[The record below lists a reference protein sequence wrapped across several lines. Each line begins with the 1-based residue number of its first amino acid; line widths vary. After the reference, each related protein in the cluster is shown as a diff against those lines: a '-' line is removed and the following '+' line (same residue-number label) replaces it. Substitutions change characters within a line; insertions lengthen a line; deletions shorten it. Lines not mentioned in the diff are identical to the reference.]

1 MINGLR
7 NIYYKIYKIKIIF
20 ILMSLNI
27 ITIGSAFY
35 GNMDDR
41 NLYQCMVDSKL
52 KNDFYYINC
61 FHFDEKFNSKGIPKY
76 INKKYHY
83 KKAIFDSNLNAN
95 EIDVYNVYND
105 NIIHTFYGCNIYSNN
120 IYLMNIIQNM
130 INNNEY
136 IIISLFTGQIFLYE
150 AIKFLGFD
158 KKILEYTKLN
168 ILCNG
173 CYSKLNNPEN
183 YNFISNNRFFS
194 IYFYEYYNDKDFDLL
209 VKNMGNNNKFKQGVQ
224 YYVMNDLNNG
234 GIISTYLSIIN
245 SSNDD
250 NKNIEYL
257 KNVNRDYVIKNY
269 NGNNLKSYIYI
280 KLIKTVRQLNYFIDL
295 NDSNFLHI
303 KKSIDN
309 YISVY
314 NV

>member
-1 MINGLR
+1 
-7 NIYYKIYKIKIIF
+7 
-20 ILMSLNI
+20 MSLNI

-35 GNMDDR
+35 GNMEDK
-41 NLYQCMVDSKL
+41 NLYQCSIDSKL
-52 KNDFYYINC
+52 KSNFNNIKC
-61 FHFDEKFNSKGIPKY
+61 FHFDEKFKSKGIPKY
-76 INKKYHY
+76 LNKDFNF
-83 KKAIFDSNLNAN
+83 KKELFDTNLNAN
-95 EIDVYNVYND
+95 KVQQYYLYDN
-105 NIIHTFYGCNIYSNN
+105 NIIHIFYGCNIYSNN
-120 IYLMNIIQNM
+120 IYLMNMIQNM

-150 AIKFLGFD
+150 AINFLGFD
-158 KKILEYTKLN
+158 KKLLNYNKLN

-183 YNFISNNRFFS
+183 INFINNNRFYS
-194 IYFYEYYNDKDFDLL
+194 IYFYEYYDDKDINLL
-209 VKNMGNNNKFKQGVQ
+209 IKNIDNNNKFKQGVQ
-224 YYVMNDLNNG
+224 YYVMNDLSNG

-257 KNVNRDYVIKNY
+257 KNVNRDYVIKDY
-269 NGNNLKSYIYI
+269 NGNNLKSYIYK
-280 KLIKTVRQLNYFIDL
+280 KLIKTVRQINYFIDL
-295 NDSNFLHI
+295 NDSNFLYI

-309 YISVY
+309 YINIY

>member
-1 MINGLR
+1 
-7 NIYYKIYKIKIIF
+7 
-20 ILMSLNI
+20 MSLNI

-52 KNDFYYINC
+52 KDKFDCINC
-61 FHFDEKFNSKGIPKY
+61 FHFDEKFKSKGIPKY
-76 INKKYHY
+76 IDNKHNFKQ
-83 KKAIFDSNLNAN
+83 KIIEPSLCPN
-95 EIDVYNVYND
+95 EIDIYNVYND
-105 NIIHTFYGCNIYSNN
+105 NIVHTFYSCNIYNNN

-150 AIKFLGFD
+150 AINFLGFD
-158 KKILEYTKLN
+158 EKILEYNKLN

-173 CYSKLNNPEN
+173 CYSELNNPEN

-194 IYFYEYYNDKDFDLL
+194 IYFYEYYNNKNLNLL
-209 VKNMGNNNKFKQGVQ
+209 VKNMGNNDKFKKGVQ
-224 YYVMNDLNNG
+224 YYVMNDLSNG

-257 KNVNRDYVIKNY
+257 KNVNRDYVIKDY
-269 NGNNLKSYIYI
+269 NGNNLKSYIYK
-280 KLIKTVRQLNYFIDL
+280 KLIKTIRQLNYFIDL